1 LRRLWKDI
9 NNLRKKRTLKFFC
22 TRTRGLRLKHLFVPW
37 SIKLVSWVWKLGCN
51 K

>member
-1 LRRLWKDI
+1 
-9 NNLRKKRTLKFFC
+9 
-22 TRTRGLRLKHLFVPW
+22 LRLKHLFVPW